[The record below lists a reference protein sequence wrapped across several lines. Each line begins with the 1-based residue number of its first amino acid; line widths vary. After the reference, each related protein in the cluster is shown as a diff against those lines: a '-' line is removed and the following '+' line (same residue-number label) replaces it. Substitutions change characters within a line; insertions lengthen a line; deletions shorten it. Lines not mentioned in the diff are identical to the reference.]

1 MAEEYE
7 DIYGFIKPAQTK
19 IGSALQFPLKALE
32 GLGNIGGEIAKFPI
46 KLGENVFDYLAS
58 PSEYAIDVSENQ
70 LKPEYRGIDLAD
82 IAGSGVGVPDFAKDS
97 NLIAPYFTDKQ
108 ILESIFGK
116 NQPKPFPENFEE
128 LKRSNRAEAF
138 RRNEAE
144 LAEMAGLNSTLM
156 DDIAKDL
163 ADLKTPSSSKEL
175 TQSEKTAE
183 AAINKKMGMDALAP
197 NVTQDTIENAAMAA
211 FNDYLE
217 AARGAGP
224 DTPKVKDIDE
234 YKEEFAKATGI
245 DISGNVDKSHALMT
259 FGLALMQ
266 NKAGRGFN
274 VGKMLASV
282 GEAGTAALPA
292 LEAARKETRANALAA
307 GKYALEARSA
317 DETKAAAAR
326 EKAMERSD
334 YFVVPKSDDVKG
346 FLAGLGEGRGRLES
360 LSKYEVDKL
369 LKNPEFAKK
378 FDILPGATWATVVEE
393 ALKTPEAK
401 EYYQTSPREVTL
413 YEGTDAELSFQVYDP
428 TANAAMAGVR
438 PFTYQ
443 SKEAYDTILDQ
454 LSDLEEA
461 EREWADITAQIQ
473 EKGVNVYTQTLDGAD
488 ALFEAFGINFREGA
502 TPTARLR
509 NFLTRIQMQNAP
521 EILGEAGK
529 TISDA
534 DRDRVAQIVGDV
546 SLLTSED
553 DLLEKMEQVHK
564 FILKRTRQNIMRN
577 LRTIDRYSPNSNFS
591 QYLQGD
597 ESMSDEEKDRLAA
610 YNKKYGYGG

>member
-1 MAEEYE
+1 
-7 DIYGFIKPAQTK
+7 
-19 IGSALQFPLKALE
+19 
-32 GLGNIGGEIAKFPI
+32 
-46 KLGENVFDYLAS
+46 
-58 PSEYAIDVSENQ
+58 
-70 LKPEYRGIDLAD
+70 
-82 IAGSGVGVPDFAKDS
+82 
-97 NLIAPYFTDKQ
+97 
-108 ILESIFGK
+108 
-116 NQPKPFPENFEE
+116 
-128 LKRSNRAEAF
+128 
-138 RRNEAE
+138 
-144 LAEMAGLNSTLM
+144 
-156 DDIAKDL
+156 
-163 ADLKTPSSSKEL
+163 
-175 TQSEKTAE
+175 
-183 AAINKKMGMDALAP
+183 
-197 NVTQDTIENAAMAA
+197 
-211 FNDYLE
+211 
-217 AARGAGP
+217 
-224 DTPKVKDIDE
+224 
-234 YKEEFAKATGI
+234 
-245 DISGNVDKSHALMT
+245 
-259 FGLALMQ
+259 
-266 NKAGRGFN
+266 
-274 VGKMLASV
+274 MLASV

-307 GKYALEARSA
+307 GKYALEARSG

-346 FLAGLGEGRGRLES
+346 FLAGIGEGRGRLES

-378 FDILPGATWATVVEE
+378 FDILPGATWTTVVEE

-413 YEGTDAELSFQVYDP
+413 YEDTDAELSFQVYDP

-454 LSDLEEA
+454 LSDLEKA

-534 DRDRVAQIVGDV
+534 DRDRVAKIVGDV

-564 FILKRTRQNIMRN
+564 YILGRTRQNIMRN
-577 LRTIDRYSPNSNFS
+577 LRILDGYSPNSNFS